1 MKPLDGIFVLDFTHG
16 VAGPYATMLLADMG
30 ADVVKIEMPGRGDAT
45 RYMNVSQKFAGDIPH
60 SGGDY
65 FLGINRNKRAITIDL
80 STERGS
86 TLARELSA
94 KADIVMQNFRPGVM
108 ERLGVGEA
116 AVRAL
121 NPQVIYGS
129 ISGYGLTGPLADH
142 PGMDVVIQARTGVM
156 AITGYPGSEPV
167 KCGVSLADFAAG
179 VHMSNAML
187 GAVIHKLRTGQGQRV
202 DVSLLDATLS
212 MLSNYVVAVVDG
224 QERIAPMGSGHPQL
238 VPFQAFPSTDGFVV
252 IGTGTNK
259 LWLHLCAILDL
270 NELPKD
276 PRFKSNPERVRH
288 RDALIPLLA
297 ARTRLK
303 STGAW
308 LDILEKGGIPCA
320 PVNSITQAFEE
331 EQVMVNDMLV
341 KVPHAKYGSIHLV
354 GVPYK
359 YSVTPCAIDKAPPML
374 GQHTREV
381 LAEKLQMSTPQIE
394 ALQED
399 GII

>member
-1 MKPLDGIFVLDFTHG
+1 
-16 VAGPYATMLLADMG
+16 
-30 ADVVKIEMPGRGDAT
+30 
-45 RYMNVSQKFAGDIPH
+45 
-60 SGGDY
+60 
-65 FLGINRNKRAITIDL
+65 
-80 STERGS
+80 
-86 TLARELSA
+86 
-94 KADIVMQNFRPGVM
+94 
-108 ERLGVGEA
+108 
-116 AVRAL
+116 
-121 NPQVIYGS
+121 
-129 ISGYGLTGPLADH
+129 
-142 PGMDVVIQARTGVM
+142 
-156 AITGYPGSEPV
+156 
-167 KCGVSLADFAAG
+167 LADFAAG

-259 LWLHLCAILDL
+259 LWLQLCAILDL

-303 STGAW
+303 STDAW

-394 ALQED
+394 ALQGD